1 MVDDENMNPRLGE
14 DDDQNGE
21 VLTGEEL
28 ERQLDESDYDRE
40 YDNDGELAVDYESL
54 RFIELRGGDS
64 KLPAQKWGGY
74 NQDFDDAEHVHTHEE
89 VEGHPSEEW
98 GVVDCE
104 DFENGSLSLL
114 IFDIDVHKAPED
126 FDESRLD
133 VPEGTLMTRSQNGGF
148 HAYYKVHFPRGELN
162 EGDFHFAENLPFDI
176 DIRGSAV
183 SHHVVAPADIP
194 GVGGEYEIV
203 NNNPVTAVFEPTAA
217 CEGISLDGEPAI
229 EYDERKRVD
238 IDFDRPAEPP
248 EDMPTCYHA
257 GLSLRAAAPDDS
269 NLNTHKVNVLTALC
283 GLAAGYDAEEVAS
296 HMCGEYAPQ
305 DGDTDLSDQEETE
318 YQVQHI
324 ESMLDGGQY
333 SPPALSTLRAAGI
346 LDDGESC
353 GEDCEIEMH
362 DTRSQSERDAAETIA
377 EFTAEFD
384 PVEDRPEKP
393 TILPADSPEELSE
406 EEEQALEEWPSGSD
420 VKAVRD
426 AIPRLT
432 DEDYEAVKEPIAARM
447 EEKTCRRFDS
457 HRTLTHKLWDARTN
471 IVNYDG
477 NLVTVDSNG
486 WATYSTILNFE
497 LDVTSLL
504 LVEGEDRMANVEV
517 RPAERTESAFELQI
531 EPKVFNDSRR
541 FKDEVLAKRFST
553 TIESAR
559 SETDVMDQLRKYI
572 SRQDVPNLVGQ
583 KSMGLA
589 QSGDEFVTPNG
600 VIGPGGW
607 VDDPDTVFVEQD
619 AGAELQF
626 NANPEDHDTDEI
638 VNGEVAEMLELFTR
652 TRDPERFIPVLGWWF
667 ASPHRDRIVDT
678 SGSMNLLF
686 ITGESGV
693 GKSGTLKVLNRLF
706 GMDKK
711 PFSATDTKFS
721 QIKTF
726 ASSNGVPM
734 WIDEYKTTEM
744 ADWEQSNFH
753 ELLRKAATGG
763 VEKRGNADH
772 SEDMFKLRAPVCVS
786 GETSLRGSAEQRR
799 SISTTFTEAPTVTGA
814 PEYQRFK
821 KLAGDAVTD
830 EDGNVTFPEMNYE
843 LEKHSVKY
851 YEYVAGLNDAEFED
865 AWFSAREY
873 VSAKLAEWDTEL
885 DDLEVQGLQTVVF
898 GFRQLRAFADEVD
911 ADLSNLPPED
921 ALDDALMYIAD
932 VEGDGRE
939 THTDQFTML
948 VQRAAVAEYLER
960 GKHYAVVRA
969 GKAGEELRVNVNQA
983 FDAVSKYVR
992 DHDLNE
998 DLLGSAK
1005 DYKDRFT
1012 EAEDG
1017 DTYVAT
1023 TSQNTPGVGRAVGI
1037 HTDRAEDEI
1046 TAFDRRAFLDSDDFD
1061 SEFDPEIVG
1070 DDDDTDDDPDATPV
1084 TALSPHSSGTGYETV
1099 TVTVTDWDTPEDSPI
1114 AARGT
1119 VKDTTTAIKVVDFN
1133 AGSPDAIE
1141 EGDSYR
1147 LTNVKV
1153 DEYDGDTQLLIEA
1166 GTTEFQSIQQGV
1178 GYTEG
1183 EEPED
1188 GQSTMDDTV
1197 ETVKDTDTD
1206 TGSDATGTS
1215 TADTGEAGGD
1225 AVRVDGGLD
1234 EDDNQGLSQDA
1245 RATAL
1250 QDSIDTHNDGTGA
1263 PIADVIEDAVEAGA
1277 DRVLAEQMLK
1287 KWRTQGRSYQPSE
1300 GRVKYIGGE

>member
-14 DDDQNGE
+14 DDDQDGE

-362 DTRSQSERDAAETIA
+362 DTRSQSERDAAETVA

-393 TILPADSPEELSE
+393 DIPPTSSDRELSE
-406 EEEQALEEWPSGSD
+406 SEEEDLAEWPSGSD

-432 DEDYEAVKEPIAARM
+432 DEDYEAVNEPLVARM
-447 EEKTCRRFDS
+447 EGKTCTMFES
-457 HRTLTHKLWDARTN
+457 HRTLTHKLWGARSN
-471 IVNYDG
+471 IVNYNG
-477 NLVTVDSNG
+477 ELVTVNG
-486 WATYSTILNFE
+486 DRWATCSTILNFE

-504 LVEGEDRMANVEV
+504 SVQGEDRMANVEV
-517 RPAERTESAFELQI
+517 RPAEPTESAFEMQV
-531 EPKVFNDSRR
+531 EPRVFNDSRR
-541 FKDEVLAKRFST
+541 FKDEILGKRFST
-553 TIESAR
+553 TIESDLHE
-559 SETDVMDQLRKYI
+559 SDVMDMLRKYI
-572 SRQDVPNLVGQ
+572 SRQDVPQLVGQ

-589 QSGDEFVTPNG
+589 PSGDEFVTPNG
-600 VIGPGGW
+600 VIGVDGW
-607 VDDPDTVFVEQD
+607 VDEPDTVFVEQD
-619 AGAELQF
+619 AAAERKF
-626 NANPEDHDTDEI
+626 EATPDDHDTDEI
-638 VNGEVAEMLELFTR
+638 VNGDVAAILELFTR
-652 TRDPERFIPVLGWWF
+652 TRDLERFIPVLGWWF
-667 ASPHRDRIVDT
+667 AAPHRDRIVDT
-678 SGSMNLLF
+678 SGSMNLMF

-706 GMDKK
+706 GLEEA
-711 PFSATDTKFS
+711 PFSASDTKFA

-726 ASSNGVPM
+726 SSSNGVPV
-734 WIDEYKTTEM
+734 WLDEYKTSEM
-744 ADWEQSNFH
+744 ADWQQSNLH
-753 ELLRKAATGG
+753 ELLRKVATGG
-763 VEKRGNADH
+763 VEQRGRADQ
-772 SEDMFKLRAPVCVS
+772 STVEYQLKAPVCVS

-799 SISTTFTEAPTVTGA
+799 SISTTFTNRPTESGA

-821 KLAGDAVTD
+821 ELAGDAVTD
-830 EDGNVTFPEMNYE
+830 EDGNVTFPDANYE
-843 LEKHSVKY
+843 FKQHAVKY
-851 YEYVAGLNDAEFED
+851 YQHVAEMSADEFEQ
-865 AWFSAREY
+865 AWFGAREY
-873 VSAKLAEWDTEL
+873 VSAKLVEWDTEL
-885 DDLEVQGLQTVVF
+885 DDLEVQGLQTVAF
-898 GFRQLRAFADEVD
+898 GFRVMREFADEMG
-911 ADLSNLPPED
+911 ADLSELPGED
-921 ALDDALMYIAD
+921 DLEAALKYIAD

-939 THTDQFTML
+939 THIDQFTML
-948 VQRAAVAEYLER
+948 VQRAAVGEYLEK
-960 GKHYAVVRA
+960 GTHYDVVRE
-969 GKAGEELRVNVNQA
+969 GKPGEELRVNVNRA
-983 FDAVSKYVR
+983 FDAVSKYLR
-992 DHDLNE
+992 DHDLSE
-998 DLLGSAK
+998 DLLGNAK
-1005 DYKDRFT
+1005 DYNDRFG
-1012 EAEDG
+1012 EAEEQ

-1023 TSQNTPGVGRAVGI
+1023 TSQGTPGVGRAVGI
-1037 HTDRAEDEI
+1037 HTGRAEDEI
-1046 TAFDRRAFLDSDDFD
+1046 GSFNRAVFVDDGDGDDGYDAVNDDSDPDGPTPLIDLGTDADYAHITAKVVEWGATPDAVVDAGGPVESGSVADVTHRRAIVAFDYDTGSK
-1061 SEFDPEIVG
+1061 PEGIE
-1070 DDDDTDDDPDATPV
+1070 
-1084 TALSPHSSGTGYETV
+1084 HM
-1099 TVTVTDWDTPEDSPI
+1099 
-1114 AARGT
+1114 
-1119 VKDTTTAIKVVDFN
+1119 
-1133 AGSPDAIE
+1133 E
-1141 EGDSYR
+1141 EGATVR
-1147 LTNVKV
+1147 IKNAPVG
-1153 DEYDGDTQLLIEA
+1153 EYNDCVQINLDA
-1166 GTTEFQSIQQGV
+1166 GTTITPIQQGV

-1183 EEPED
+1183 EEPDD
-1188 GQSTMDDTV
+1188 GQATM
-1197 ETVKDTDTD
+1197 TD
-1206 TGSDATGTS
+1206 SARK
-1215 TADTGEAGGD
+1215 AQD
-1225 AVRVDGGLD
+1225 AVRADGGD
-1234 EDDNQGLSQDA
+1234 SESDGPEYDTDFVGSESTRSQ
-1245 RATAL
+1245 
-1250 QDSIDTHNDGTGA
+1250 
-1263 PIADVIEDAVEAGA
+1263 A
-1277 DRVLAEQMLK
+1277 DRVTSVEDIVGEVEDNHEDGAPVEKVIDACEDAGFDQGKVEHELEKLK
-1287 KWRTQGRSYQPSE
+1287 RKGKVYEPSAGRLRTT
-1300 GRVKYIGGE
+1300 